1 MGKKVIRLTEADLQK
16 IVQKVLSEQPLNDN
30 LVLEQLNDRIQ
41 SFIYE
46 KQREILNQNLF
57 VRINWTDGAAYIVI
71 TDKDGKE
78 IYKNNFT
85 AVLDRRNGGINRFE
99 PIIINRD
106 FTLGILPLSDYY
118 DEIIGDNNN
127 FKTLISLHPEIK
139 AQFDKMKI
147 RVDLLRYDTPVG
159 SSAEAQLVPKPSFYL
174 DLANNNRTNRN
185 KYKGKDSY
193 VKWGE
198 SFPMGEFFNKKQ
210 FATRLDRRSLG
221 ILGNGYL
228 QLILG
233 SVGILHFGDKG
244 ENVPNTGDTSSFAEG
259 KVKLD
264 LVDMFD
270 YDTINFKDE
279 TKFNQ
284 ALSVF
289 NEKLNNG
296 LTDLKGLKDWLE
308 KQNLIVYGYAS
319 QDADPEESVQGK
331 YGPCK
336 GYGSGLRKE
345 YNVCLSNARAE
356 KVASE
361 LQKVFDD
368 AGVQVTIKHQGAG
381 ETTKFSDGNGWSDKQ
396 KDTEEQLSPNRRV
409 LFNIPKYTEVIR
421 N

>member
-1 MGKKVIRLTEADLQK
+1 MAKKVIRLTEADLQK
-16 IVQKVLSEQPLNDN
+16 LVQKVLSEQPMNDN
-30 LVLEQLNDRIQ
+30 LVLAELNDRIQ
-41 SFIYE
+41 SFIAE
-46 KQREILNQNLF
+46 KQSEIFNESAFIRLVVEGNTPYVVITNKDREEVYKKAFNNQNIIPINGSF
-57 VRINWTDGAAYIVI
+57 VIADER
-71 TDKDGKE
+71 
-78 IYKNNFT
+78 
-85 AVLDRRNGGINRFE
+85 
-99 PIIINRD
+99 
-106 FTLGILPLSDYY
+106 LSNYY
-118 DEIIGDNNN
+118 DEIIGGNSN
-127 FKTLISLHPEIK
+127 FETLISLHPEIK
-139 AQFDKMKI
+139 DQMDKMKI
-147 RVDLLRYDTPVG
+147 
-159 SSAEAQLVPKPSFYL
+159 
-174 DLANNNRTNRN
+174 
-185 KYKGKDSY
+185 
-193 VKWGE
+193 
-198 SFPMGEFFNKKQ
+198 
-210 FATRLDRRSLG
+210 SLG
-221 ILGNGYL
+221 IVPLRGEGTPSFKFDIRRNSRQNRNQYKEEGIYGKYGEAFPIGDVFNNAKFVNRINRKVLGLVEMGAM
-228 QLILG
+228 QLALG
-233 SVGILHFGDKG
+233 RVGLVNFGDKG
-244 ENVPNTGDTSSFAEG
+244 ENIPNTGDTSSFAEG

-270 YDTINFKDE
+270 YDTINFKDQ
-279 TKFNQ
+279 TKFDD
-284 ALSVF
+284 ALNKFRV
-289 NEKLNNG
+289 KLNLG
-296 LTDLKGLKDWLE
+296 LTELKGLKDWLE

>member
-1 MGKKVIRLTEADLQK
+1 MAKKVIRLTEADLQK
-16 IVQKVLSEQPLNDN
+16 LVQKVLSEQPMNDN
-30 LVLEQLNDRIQ
+30 LVLAELNDRIQ
-41 SFIYE
+41 SFIAE
-46 KQREILNQNLF
+46 KQSEIFNESAFIRLVVEGNTPYVVITNKDREEVYKKAFNNQNIIPINGSF
-57 VRINWTDGAAYIVI
+57 VIADER
-71 TDKDGKE
+71 
-78 IYKNNFT
+78 
-85 AVLDRRNGGINRFE
+85 
-99 PIIINRD
+99 
-106 FTLGILPLSDYY
+106 LSNYY
-118 DEIIGDNNN
+118 DEIIGGNSN
-127 FKTLISLHPEIK
+127 FETLISLHPEIK
-139 AQFDKMKI
+139 EQMDKMKI
-147 RVDLLRYDTPVG
+147 
-159 SSAEAQLVPKPSFYL
+159 
-174 DLANNNRTNRN
+174 
-185 KYKGKDSY
+185 
-193 VKWGE
+193 
-198 SFPMGEFFNKKQ
+198 
-210 FATRLDRRSLG
+210 SLG
-221 ILGNGYL
+221 IVPLRGEGTPSFKFDIRRNSRQNRNQYKEEGIYGKYGEAFPIGDVFNNAKFVNRINRKVLGLVEMGAM
-228 QLILG
+228 QLALG
-233 SVGILHFGDKG
+233 RVGLVNFGDKG

-279 TKFNQ
+279 NKFNE
-284 ALSVF
+284 ALNKFS
-289 NEKLNNG
+289 EDLSQG
-296 LTDLKGLKDWLE
+296 LDRLKGLKDWLE

-368 AGVQVTIKHQGAG
+368 AGVQVTIKHQGVG

>member
-1 MGKKVIRLTEADLQK
+1 MAKKVIRLTEADLQK
-16 IVQKVLSEQPLNDN
+16 LVQKVLSEQPMNDN
-30 LVLEQLNDRIQ
+30 LVLAELNDRIQ
-41 SFIYE
+41 SFIAE
-46 KQREILNQNLF
+46 KQSEIFNESAFIRLVVEGNTPYVVITNKDREEVYKKAFNNQNIIPINGSF
-57 VRINWTDGAAYIVI
+57 VIADER
-71 TDKDGKE
+71 
-78 IYKNNFT
+78 
-85 AVLDRRNGGINRFE
+85 
-99 PIIINRD
+99 
-106 FTLGILPLSDYY
+106 LSNYY
-118 DEIIGDNNN
+118 DEIIGGNSN
-127 FKTLISLHPEIK
+127 FETLISLHPEIK
-139 AQFDKMKI
+139 DQMDKMKI
-147 RVDLLRYDTPVG
+147 
-159 SSAEAQLVPKPSFYL
+159 
-174 DLANNNRTNRN
+174 
-185 KYKGKDSY
+185 
-193 VKWGE
+193 
-198 SFPMGEFFNKKQ
+198 
-210 FATRLDRRSLG
+210 SLG
-221 ILGNGYL
+221 IVPLRGEGTPSFKFDIRRNSRQNRNQYKEEGIYGKYGEAFPIGDVFNNAKFVNRINRKVLGLVEMGAM
-228 QLILG
+228 QLALG
-233 SVGILHFGDKG
+233 RVGLVNFGDKG